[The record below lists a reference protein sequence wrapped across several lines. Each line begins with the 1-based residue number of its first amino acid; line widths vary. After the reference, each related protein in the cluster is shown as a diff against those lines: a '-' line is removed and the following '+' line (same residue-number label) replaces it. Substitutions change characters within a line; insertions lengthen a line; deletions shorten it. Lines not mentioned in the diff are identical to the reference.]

1 MKGFTESVIV
11 FGGMMGLLLLV
22 RILFVSYVSES
33 WIGSLGLLSAVSLLL
48 LFLAK
53 KKKLGKF
60 GTMFERQMKKIQQGK
75 LGVLVYGESIFS
87 IVLILILIFAI
98 DGGFLA
104 IQNNATNDWLLHILT
119 IALVESIEIVG
130 IMIFYR
136 ISFRTNSS
144 NENKTN
150 IQ

>member
-60 GTMFERQMKKIQQGK
+60 GIMFERQMKKIQQGK

-104 IQNNATNDWLLHILT
+104 IQNNATADWLLHILT

-136 ISFRTNSS
+136 ISFRDNSP

>member
-33 WIGSLGLLSAVSLLL
+33 WIGSLGLLLVVSLLL

-60 GTMFERQMKKIQQGK
+60 GIMFERQMRKIQQGK

-87 IVLILILIFAI
+87 IVLISVLIFSI
-98 DGGFLA
+98 DRGFLA
-104 IQNNATNDWLLHILT
+104 IQNNATNGWLLHILT
-119 IALVESIEIVG
+119 ISLVESIGIVG

-136 ISFRTNSS
+136 ISFRNNSP

-150 IQ
+150 IP

>member
-33 WIGSLGLLSAVSLLL
+33 WIGSLGLLLVVSLLL

-60 GTMFERQMKKIQQGK
+60 GTMFERQMKKIQHGK

-87 IVLILILIFAI
+87 IVLISVLIFSI
-98 DGGFLA
+98 DSGFLA
-104 IQNNATNDWLLHILT
+104 IRNNAANDWLLHILT
-119 IALVESIEIVG
+119 ISLVESIGIVG

-136 ISFRTNSS
+136 ISFRNNSS

-150 IQ
+150 IP